1 MTNKVLLDTNSYLRL
16 ARIFHPLLGEQP
28 GKSQTRMCILAETIE
43 ELKNSPRLQSKFKWY
58 NKPEFTEN
66 RKYTLSIPKK
76 HRKNIEEIE
85 EHLWEHKKDMGYNTS
100 IADVYMLA
108 CGSILDI
115 TVITDDTDMI
125 SLAIEF
131 DIKVHKTIE
140 LLHFFVGDNVLEK
153 EQIMEFIKEWI
164 IFDDLPKNLVNDY
177 KELFGENINI
187 DDFT

>member
-76 HRKNIEEIE
+76 HRKDIEEIE

-108 CGSILDI
+108 CGWAVKSVDF
-115 TVITDDTDMI
+115 
-125 SLAIEF
+125 SSKRF
-131 DIKVHKTIE
+131 PP
-140 LLHFFVGDNVLEK
+140 LLSKENFFLHGL
-153 EQIMEFIKEWI
+153 I
-164 IFDDLPKNLVNDY
+164 DLY
-177 KELFGENINI
+177 I
-187 DDFT
+187 

>member
-1 MTNKVLLDTNSYLRL
+1 MGGRYFVKINRFY
-16 ARIFHPLLGEQP
+16 
-28 GKSQTRMCILAETIE
+28 
-43 ELKNSPRLQSKFKWY
+43 SP
-58 NKPEFTEN
+58 
-66 RKYTLSIPKK
+66 
-76 HRKNIEEIE
+76 
-85 EHLWEHKKDMGYNTS
+85 
-100 IADVYMLA
+100 A